1 MKKSLEKGSVRAA
14 VVDFSI
20 GCDPELMLVDRD
32 GNLKSAIPFIK
43 GTKEQPIQFED
54 GSGMVS
60 HDNVML
66 EYGTKPAATEDEFVE
81 VNRKVLHNIVAMLPK
96 GIIMVVRASADF
108 PAAELQDEEARKF
121 GCDPDFDPYEFE
133 MNSISPGAE
142 TLPFRTCGGH
152 IHIGNKKVAD
162 DIDIICDVA
171 KGFDAFLT
179 IPMSLVSKDPTAP
192 KRRQLYGKAGAHRP
206 KPYGVEYRAIDN
218 YWVGSPQLCRLVYK
232 LSRDGLS
239 AILDGHLRGIDE
251 KHLKSVVNKG
261 DIKAG
266 AVLLNDFVRP
276 LLAADTRALLDQA
289 MNLPRPD
296 IYDSW
301 NLAKS

>member
-1 MKKSLEKGSVRAA
+1 MAKGLVKSKGGVEA
-14 VVDFSI
+14 VDFSI
-20 GCDPELMLVDRD
+20 GCDPELMLVDKD

-66 EYGTKPAATEDEFVE
+66 EYGTKPAKSEDEFVE
-81 VNRKVLHNIVAMLPK
+81 VNRQVLQHIVKMLPA

-108 PAAELQDEEARKF
+108 PAAELQDEAAKKF

-133 MNSISPGAE
+133 MNSITPGAE

-152 IHIGNKKVAD
+152 IHIGHKKVAD
-162 DIDIICDVA
+162 DIDVICDVA

-179 IPMSLVSKDPTAP
+179 IPMSLVSKDPTAA

-218 YWVGSPQLCRLVYK
+218 YWVGSPQLTRLVYK

-239 AILDGHLRGIDE
+239 AILAGHLRGIDE
-251 KHLKSVVNKG
+251 KHLKKVVNTG
-261 DIKAG
+261 DLKAG
-266 AVLLNDFVRP
+266 ATLLNDFVRP
-276 LLAADTRALLDQA
+276 LLAADTRTLLDQA

-296 IYDSW
+296 IYESW
-301 NLAKS
+301 GLKK